1 MIRAA
6 LIVSLFAVA
15 ACGADG
21 EPVRPSVS
29 TTVSVGTD
37 GIKTSTGVTVRKG
50 PVTVGVGF

>member
-1 MIRAA
+1 MIRTA